1 MADTGAWQHTEIGPV
16 GWLWD
21 GCGMAVGRVG
31 GWVGG
36 WRALRAGDRPR

>member
-1 MADTGAWQHTEIGPV
+1 MADMGAWQHTEIGPV

-21 GCGMAVGRVG
+21 GSGMG

-36 WRALRAGDRPR
+36 GL